1 MYSGQHLVCNTAVSR
16 PLPADMTIV
25 TFLSEVPCVYCV
37 FTQKNTHN
45 IFEYAV
51 YYAIIRIIIDILRM
65 ICYNI
70 RRYRK
75 RGERMGTTT
84 IYRINETDRTIN
96 IAQSVNDT
104 DESLHGAVLNTRMY
118 TFDELMNQHKVFCEH
133 TEPYDA
139 FKDRL
144 NSALRIDKS
153 IEVSTD
159 DMIARFIAEYG
170 ENIFFRGYVG
180 SVIEFYDKERHVL
193 LKPNDVVIAKLNRRK
208 IQDEVSR
215 KLMEFMDTQF
225 ALMCSDAY
233 FGHKSTMEHFMIQSG
248 RTIVAAD
255 DYTFNVF
262 RESDNR
268 LLTVLAEIGQLV
280 HRNKWTDCE
289 CGFCHKLFL
298 GTEGEVCCHSAE
310 CIEAQKQQKEKN
322 IEENTQEYS
331 AIKKDYDSFV
341 RRYKGYL
348 DVVEIDHFHPD
359 DYDIFMQAKK
369 ERMDNMTSLKKKLIR
384 NPISRL
390 YLHVRHC
397 SNIHNHYPR
406 QHKSTFSNSTFPPD
420 SSCSFF
426 SASAP
431 SRLVSPLSC
440 QIALIYSIS
449 SCLTSFAVHDVL
461 VLMS

>member
-1 MYSGQHLVCNTAVSR
+1 M
-16 PLPADMTIV
+16 
-25 TFLSEVPCVYCV
+25 YCV
-37 FTQKNTHN
+37 FTQKNTYN

-51 YYAIIRIIIDILRM
+51 YYAIIRIIIDILRV

-104 DESLHGAVLNTRMY
+104 DESIHGAVLNTRTY

-133 TEPYDA
+133 TEPYDV

-170 ENIFFRGYVG
+170 ENIFFRGYVS

-233 FGHKSTMEHFMIQSG
+233 FSHKSTMEHFMIQSG

-262 RESDNR
+262 RESDNC
-268 LLTVLAEIGQLV
+268 LLTILAEIGQLV
-280 HRNKWTDCE
+280 HHNKWIVCE

-298 GTEGEVCCHSAE
+298 ETEREVCCHSAE
-310 CIEAQKQQKEKN
+310 CIEAQKQQKEAIYK
-322 IEENTQEYS
+322 ENTKAYS
-331 AIKKDYDSFV
+331 AVKRDYDAYA
-341 RRYKGYL
+341 RRYKKVL
-348 DVVEIDHFHPD
+348 VEAGIEKYHPAEFD
-359 DYDIFMQAKK
+359 EFMQAKQ
-369 ERMDNMTSLKKKLIR
+369 ERMDDMDKLKKRLIR
-384 NPISRL
+384 NGLPTKEL
-390 YLHVRHC
+390 EKL
-397 SNIHNHYPR
+397 
-406 QHKSTFSNSTFPPD
+406 
-420 SSCSFF
+420 
-426 SASAP
+426 SAKYKAEMKAIAEE
-431 SRLVSPLSC
+431 LVER
-440 QIALIYSIS
+440 
-449 SCLTSFAVHDVL
+449 FGKKR
-461 VLMS
+461 

>member
-1 MYSGQHLVCNTAVSR
+1 
-16 PLPADMTIV
+16 
-25 TFLSEVPCVYCV
+25 
-37 FTQKNTHN
+37 
-45 IFEYAV
+45 
-51 YYAIIRIIIDILRM
+51 
-65 ICYNI
+65 
-70 RRYRK
+70 
-75 RGERMGTTT
+75 
-84 IYRINETDRTIN
+84 
-96 IAQSVNDT
+96 
-104 DESLHGAVLNTRMY
+104 
-118 TFDELMNQHKVFCEH
+118 MNQHKVFREH
-133 TEPYDA
+133 TETFDT
-139 FKDRL
+139 FRDRL
-144 NSALRIDKS
+144 HSSLRIGRS
-153 IEVSTD
+153 IEVSTE
-159 DMIARFIAEYG
+159 DMIARFVAEYG
-170 ENIFFRGYVG
+170 ENIFFKGFVT
-180 SVIEFYDKERHVL
+180 SVIDLYDTERYQL
-193 LKPNDVVIAKLNRRK
+193 LKPNDVVKAKLNKNK
-208 IQDEVSR
+208 IQTSISECINAFFDMQ
-215 KLMEFMDTQF
+215 LP
-225 ALMCSDAY
+225 LMCSKAY
-233 FGHKSTMEHFMIQSG
+233 FSHTVNLEHFSLQPS
-248 RTIVAAD
+248 RTVIATD

-268 LLTVLAEIGQLV
+268 LLTVLAEIRQLV

-289 CGFCHKLFL
+289 FGFCHKLFL

-310 CIEAQKQQKEKN
+310 CIEVQKQQKEKN

-348 DVVEIDHFHPD
+348 DVVEIDHLHPD